1 MDLIAHLKTL
11 CATPGMSGHE
21 RPIRE
26 VIAAAW
32 GDLSDELNTDALG
45 SLTAIKRGKGRKPRP
60 RIMLSAHMDNIGFMV
75 ASVRDEFL
83 YVSPIGGID
92 ARVMPGQPVTV
103 HGRRDLPG
111 LVVAPSDFLLPT
123 PMRGGVVPVSELLID
138 LGLSAAE
145 VAAQVRVGDVVSFA
159 QTPAS
164 LNGGLLT
171 APALDNRASV
181 AAVTVCLEAL
191 SGRSHEWDVL
201 AVATV
206 QEEVSLGGAQT
217 SAFSLA
223 PQLAIAIDVTFGT
236 GPAARDF
243 GDRTY
248 ELGKGPT
255 IAFGPNLHPV
265 VYKHLVDVA
274 ERGGF
279 SYQSEP
285 TTAHT
290 GTDARAIQNSR
301 EGVPT
306 ALLGIPLRNMHTPVE
321 VVHPQDVYTAGRL
334 MADFIAGLNVDY
346 LDRLAKELD

>member
-21 RPIRE
+21 HPVRD

-32 GDLSDELNTDALG
+32 GDLSDELHTDALG
-45 SLTAIKRGKGRKPRP
+45 SLTAVKRGKGRKPRP
-60 RIMLSAHMDNIGFMV
+60 RVMLAAHMDNIGFMV
-75 ASVRDEFL
+75 AGVKGEFL
-83 YVSPIGGID
+83 HVSAIGGID

-111 LVVAPSDFLLPT
+111 LVVAPSDFLLPAS
-123 PMRGGVVPVSELLID
+123 MRGGVVPVDELLVD

-145 VAAQVRVGDVVSFA
+145 VRAQVRVGDVVSFA
-159 QTPAS
+159 QSPVS
-164 LNGGLLT
+164 LNGGLL
-171 APALDNRASV
+171 ASPALDNRASV

-191 SGRSHEWDVL
+191 SGRAHEWDVL
-201 AVATV
+201 AVATT
-206 QEEVSLGGAQT
+206 QEEVGLRGAQT
-217 SAFSLA
+217 AAFALA
-223 PQLAIAIDVTFGT
+223 PQLAIAIDVTFGS

-255 IAFGPNLHPV
+255 ISFGPNLHPV
-265 VYKHLVDVA
+265 VYKHLVDTA

-279 SYQSEP
+279 PYQPEP
-285 TTAHT
+285 TTSHT
-290 GTDARAIQNSR
+290 GTDARAIQISR

-306 ALLGIPLRNMHTPVE
+306 ALLGIPLRNMHTSNE

-334 MADFIAGLNVDY
+334 MADFIAGLGLDY